1 MSEDRWGQLQY
12 LAGQVFTPGSPIS
25 DLELFSGRLEQVQK
39 IVEAITQKGYHAI
52 LYGERGVGKTSL
64 SNVLPSFVESAG
76 DHFLLPRVNCDASD
90 TFTSLWKKQLR
101 DIAFAETR
109 RGVGFQSNDVEVNR
123 SIVDGLPKTLTP
135 DIIRQTL
142 AHLSNQVILVAIFD
156 EFDRVVNTNISTLM
170 ADTIKGLSDYGIKA
184 TIVLIGVAD
193 SVDELIKEHQSIE
206 RVFVQVP
213 MPRMSNNEV
222 KDIVEKGLA
231 KLKMTMER
239 SEASTIVSLSQGLPY
254 VTHLLSLHATRSAL
268 RRQSVRV
275 LEEDLGLGI
284 MRSLENWQ
292 QSIKT
297 TYYTAT
303 ISQQPGSIFR
313 QVLLACAFAKNDDFG
328 YFSAANVRSPL
339 RIIIPEKEYDIPNF
353 ARHLKQFSGPERGEL
368 LDRTGGK
375 RRLRYR
381 FNNPLMRPYIIMRAL
396 HDGIIESEQ
405 FRTLQKFDQP
415 SLV

>member
-1 MSEDRWGQLQY
+1 MTEDRWRRLRF

-25 DLELFSGRLEQVQK
+25 DLELFSGRMEQVQK
-39 IVEAITQKGYHAI
+39 IVEAITQRGYHAI

-64 SNVLPSFVESAG
+64 SNVLPSFVQSAG
-76 DHFLLPRVNCDASD
+76 DRFLLPRVNCDASD

-101 DIAFAETR
+101 DIVIAETR
-109 RGVGFQSNDVEVNR
+109 LGVGFESREIQVSK
-123 SIVDGLPKTLTP
+123 SIVDGLPSALTP

-142 AHLSNQVILVAIFD
+142 AHLSSQMILVAIFD
-156 EFDRVVNTNISTLM
+156 EFDRVVDTNMSTLM
-170 ADTIKGLSDYGIKA
+170 ADTIKGLSDYGIDA

-222 KDIVEKGLA
+222 QEIVKKGLM
-231 KLKMTMER
+231 KLEMTMES
-239 SEASTIVSLSQGLPY
+239 SEINAIVSLSQGLPY

-268 RRQSVRV
+268 RRKSVQV
-275 LEEDLGLGI
+275 VEEDLGFGI
-284 MRSLENWQ
+284 MQSLENWQ

-297 TYYTAT
+297 TYYNAT
-303 ISQQPGSIFR
+303 ISQQPGSIFK

-328 YFSAANVRSPL
+328 YFSAANVRDPL

-353 ARHLKQFSGPERGEL
+353 ARHLKQFSGPVRGDL

-381 FNNPLMRPYIIMRAL
+381 FNNPLMRPYIIMRGVQ
-396 HDGIIESEQ
+396 DGIIGSEK
-405 FRTLQKFDQP
+405 FRTLRKFNQSP
-415 SLV
+415 PT